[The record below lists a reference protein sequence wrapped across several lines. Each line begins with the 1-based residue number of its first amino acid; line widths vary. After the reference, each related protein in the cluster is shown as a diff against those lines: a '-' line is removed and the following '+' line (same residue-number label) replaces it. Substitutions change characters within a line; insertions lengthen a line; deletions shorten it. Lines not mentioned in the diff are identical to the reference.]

1 MESIKEFDSG
11 LLICPKC
18 GANNMGGF
26 KKWKSRI
33 QINNSTQLIETFI
46 LYESKTSC
54 ICCCLCSTG
63 KEISKN
69 ENIILLQDNT
79 EIRDINTQ
87 TNIKTAQN
95 SSNKEKNSNKCYICF
110 IGCFCLLIGLL
121 LELIC
126 YPLCGLWCDLCNCC
140 CHIAKKY
147 KNLRSYDKKLKKV
160 VTYDNFCYSNIWEHI
175 DGMTVE
181 TINKDKIS
189 ICLNCKYEKEFIDFL
204 PKEKQI
210 KLRTEKMQNNNTR
223 NNNDQNI
230 LNNQI
235 INNDNQNIDSKD
247 KIINK
252 MQNKISNYDNQKDKQ
267 IFYDD
272 VETNKSDESE
282 DNDNPNKVDMKN
294 IISINFSSQQLNI
307 NYNMPCLNSI
317 KFRECLEKLFNEYPE
332 IRNKKIYCLANG
344 TRIEEDKTML
354 ENKIKSGTEILIYE
368 HSTCISSDKINI

>member
-1 MESIKEFDSG
+1 M
-11 LLICPKC
+11 
-18 GANNMGGF
+18 
-26 KKWKSRI
+26 
-33 QINNSTQLIETFI
+33 
-46 LYESKTSC
+46 
-54 ICCCLCSTG
+54 
-63 KEISKN
+63 
-69 ENIILLQDNT
+69 
-79 EIRDINTQ
+79 
-87 TNIKTAQN
+87 
-95 SSNKEKNSNKCYICF
+95 
-110 IGCFCLLIGLL
+110 
-121 LELIC
+121 
-126 YPLCGLWCDLCNCC
+126 
-140 CHIAKKY
+140 
-147 KNLRSYDKKLKKV
+147 

-252 MQNKISNYDNQKDKQ
+252 MQNKISNYDNQINNQ

-368 HSTCISSDKINI
+368 DSTCISSDKINI